1 MSDRQNYIFIEGS
14 SCPVTVKGKLLQ
26 VFKRAL
32 KGELFVGLWLVLRE
46 MLRFNIHTT
55 KYPLEKLPIS
65 PRYRAI
71 HELLRLLESG
81 NERCIG
87 CGLCEKI
94 CISNCIRMETSYG
107 DDGRKKVHDYTINFG
122 RCIFC
127 GFCAEVCPELAI
139 VHGGRYE
146 NASEQRAHFALK
158 DDMLTPLDIVLSG
171 GQREF
176 SGFGAVSMDADSRIK
191 KTPLAYVSPSAPEGK
206 NPEESKERVL
216 PIAENSVASSVN
228 NVKSVPS
235 EDKGGSYV

>member
-1 MSDRQNYIFIEGS
+1 MNHYRCIDQEKPNELTS
-14 SCPVTVKGKLLQ
+14 SQRFVRFL
-26 VFKRAL
+26 KRSI
-32 KGELFVGLWLVLRE
+32 KGELFVGLALVLKE
-46 MLRFNIHTT
+46 FLRMNIHTT
-55 KYPLEKLPIS
+55 QYPHERLPIS

-107 DDGRKKVHDYTINFG
+107 EDGRKTISAYTINFG

-146 NASEQRAHFALK
+146 NGGEQRASFSLK
-158 DDMLTPLDIVLSG
+158 EDMLTPMDTFLAG
-171 GQREF
+171 KQKEF
-176 SGFGAVSMDADSRIK
+176 LGFGSLSVDCDSKIK
-191 KTPLAYVSPSAPEGK
+191 QTPLLYVIPKEKARK
-206 NPEESKERVL
+206 EEEQ
-216 PIAENSVASSVN
+216 
-228 NVKSVPS
+228 
-235 EDKGGSYV
+235 